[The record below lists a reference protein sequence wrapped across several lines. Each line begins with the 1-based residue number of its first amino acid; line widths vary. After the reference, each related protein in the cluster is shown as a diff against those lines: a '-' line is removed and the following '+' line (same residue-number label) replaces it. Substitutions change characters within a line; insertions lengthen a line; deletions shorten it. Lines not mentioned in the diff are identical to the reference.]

1 MMGGVW
7 LSGLFNSA
15 FMLGSF
21 VLSNAALR
29 WLLRPRGVAVH
40 SAQG

>member
-29 WLLRPRGVAVH
+29 WLMRSRSFAIH